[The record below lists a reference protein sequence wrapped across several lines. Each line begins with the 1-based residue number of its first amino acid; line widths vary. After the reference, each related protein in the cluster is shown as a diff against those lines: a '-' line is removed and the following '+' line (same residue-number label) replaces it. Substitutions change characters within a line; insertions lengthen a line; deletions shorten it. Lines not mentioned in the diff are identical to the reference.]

1 MADPCTKFEV
11 SNYTRYED
19 MRSCAKCTN
28 WGSLVRLGVNHG
40 HWRRRSAANAGSVNL
55 TADEGDSTQTC

>member
-1 MADPCTKFEV
+1 
-11 SNYTRYED
+11 
-19 MRSCAKCTN
+19 MRSGAKCTN